1 MLVVLSQTGV
11 DLAFDVRQTEGGVG
25 PAVGIEDPP
34 WDSLHVAGDRVSHQ
48 LDSSDQQTAS
58 QEQAGSNLSVIIMGI
73 MGTAVTTSIRKT
85 ESRH

>member
-48 LDSSDQQTAS
+48 LDSSDEQTAS
-58 QEQAGSNLSVIIMGI
+58 QEQAGSDLSVGVVIII
-73 MGTAVTTSIRKT
+73 ITS
-85 ESRH
+85 